1 MLVLIDIETYINE
14 YKHLFIVFL
23 EYNIFLPDGSVC
35 RTILPDAGCPVRD
48 RLRGLH
54 IPHPETH
61 ESKTVG

>member
-1 MLVLIDIETYINE
+1 MSTSIF
-14 YKHLFIVFL
+14 FIVFL